1 MHGQTQKNDGG
12 RNLKVIICGLE
23 SIAKHIFS
31 KMKDVDITVINDNH
45 FEMDGVN
52 TISSKNIDKNVL
64 LTAGI
69 NTADVLIACTEN
81 DVSNAFITLL
91 SKNLNKYIRIIA
103 VAHKT
108 ETIDNLYKAGAN
120 NVLPESVM
128 VAGNLVKQAVTPK
141 IADFIE
147 RITISKEMSIAG
159 IVVPSSSNLVN
170 KSLKDTGIRESTGI
184 IILCIKRGE
193 EMIPNPLPN
202 FKIQKQDVLIFLS
215 NHTKIEK
222 LKEYI
227 KG

>member
-1 MHGQTQKNDGG
+1 
-12 RNLKVIICGLE
+12 LKIIVCGLE
-23 SIAKHIFS
+23 SIARHILT
-31 KMKDVDITVINDNH
+31 KLKDVDITVITEH
-45 FEMDGVN
+45 QLQMSGVN
-52 TISSKNIDKNVL
+52 TISAKNIDKDVL
-64 LTAGI
+64 DRAGI
-69 NTADVLIACTEN
+69 KEADVLIVCTEN

-91 SKNLNKYIRIIA
+91 AKSLNKYIRVIA

-120 NVLPESVM
+120 DVLPESVM

-159 IVVPSSSNLVN
+159 IKVSSASRVIG
-170 KSLKDTGIRESTGI
+170 KPLKETGIREYTDI
-184 IILCIKRGE
+184 TILCIKRGE
-193 EMIPNPLPN
+193 EMIPNPLPTL
-202 FKIQKQDVLIFLS
+202 KIQKDDVLIFLS